1 MGQGERRKVSKEWSR
16 RGRGKPLESLESSSA
31 EEDATVAVMRV
42 SQRLG

>member
-16 RGRGKPLESLESSSA
+16 GKPLESLESSSA
-31 EEDATVAVMRV
+31 EDATVAVMRV